1 MSGWFRGDNKSNDI
15 ILDTEMEEVSEST
28 EVMVYSLTNI

>member
-15 ILDTEMEEVSEST
+15 ILDIIMVEMLEST
-28 EVMVYSLTNI
+28 DI

>member
-15 ILDTEMEEVSEST
+15 ILDIEMVEMFEST
-28 EVMVYSLTNI
+28 EFIVYSLTNI